1 MTRHRFTL
9 VELLTTGCLIG
20 IVLVIVIS
28 IGGCII
34 GGCIMKRDGI
44 KPTVERVWEGPP
56 EESPEKPAEKV
67 EKEPK

>member
-1 MTRHRFTL
+1 MTKNPFTL
-9 VELLTTGCLIG
+9 IELLITGVIITTILVV
-20 IVLVIVIS
+20 VLVV
-28 IGGCII
+28 GGLLI